1 MAKLTRRSFIKAGA
15 VSLSLPLLDAMVP
28 EKTNAG
34 TKSESGI
41 PTRMVLIHR
50 PLGTYHPFLV
60 PENRSSL
67 RHIDTPAY

>member
-50 PLGTYHPFLV
+50 P
-60 PENRSSL
+60 
-67 RHIDTPAY
+67 